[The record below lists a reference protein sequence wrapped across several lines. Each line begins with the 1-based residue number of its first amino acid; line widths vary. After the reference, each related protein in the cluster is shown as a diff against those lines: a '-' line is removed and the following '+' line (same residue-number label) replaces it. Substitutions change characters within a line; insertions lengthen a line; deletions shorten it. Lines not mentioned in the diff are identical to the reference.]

1 MRMNESESKKG
12 KRDVMRNF
20 CFLSVCF
27 SLNHACVAGCISL
40 ASSDLG
46 ENLASISLGVRFIHV
61 STCLTHTHTHKQNT
75 HK

>member
-1 MRMNESESKKG
+1 MLDESSTDVVVESKRR

-46 ENLASISLGVRFIHV
+46 ENLASISLGVRFSSRRVDI
-61 STCLTHTHTHKQNT
+61 LNT
-75 HK
+75 NK